1 MDPNRNQATDARLER
16 LHSAFELIRI
26 KDREMPGQVVSCFL
40 YVASHDGCHKQAMEH
55 ELNLTSASASRNT
68 DILSKGRLG
77 REAEGLGLITK
88 RRDIGVNGR
97 KQILTL
103 TPAGKDLAK
112 QMKSI
117 IYG

>member
-77 REAEGLGLITK
+77 RESQGLGLITK
-88 RRDIGVNGR
+88 RRDNDNGR

-103 TPAGKDLAK
+103 TPAGKALAN

>member
-1 MDPNRNQATDARLER
+1 
-16 LHSAFELIRI
+16 
-26 KDREMPGQVVSCFL
+26 
-40 YVASHDGCHKQAMEH
+40 MEH

-77 REAEGLGLITK
+77 RESQGLGLITK
-88 RRDIGVNGR
+88 EKDNFNRR

-103 TPAGKDLAK
+103 TPAGKALAN